1 LIAAKALVFMNFE
14 LSEEQLQIKYSVR
27 EFAES
32 EIRPHVM
39 EWDEAQHLP
48 DELRPKLAELGLM
61 GVLFP
66 EEYGG
71 AGMGYVEYATI
82 IEELGR
88 VCGAVGLSVAAHNS
102 LCSNHLFTFGNE
114 EQKQKYLVPLAQGE
128 SFGAWGLT
136 ESQAGS
142 DASGTRTN
150 AVRSNGGWKVNGS
163 KNFITHAISCN
174 TLVAVAV
181 TDKEKGNRGISAF
194 IFDKSMEGFRSDHK
208 ENKLGMR
215 ASETASVVFE
225 DCYVPDEN
233 RLGEEGEGFTQ
244 AMKILD
250 GGRIS
255 IAALSV
261 GIAQGAYEAAVKYAK
276 ERHQFARPIADF
288 QAIQFK
294 LADMA
299 TQIEC
304 SRLLTYQAAAM
315 KDAGKT
321 TTQQSAMAKLY
332 ASETAVRVSEES
344 VQIHGGYGYTKD
356 YPAEKYWRDSK
367 LCTIGEG
374 TSEIQRVVIAKNLLK
389 SM

>member
-1 LIAAKALVFMNFE
+1 MNFE
-14 LSEEQLQIKYSVR
+14 LSEDQLQIKYSIR
-27 EFAES
+27 EFAEC

-39 EWDEAQHLP
+39 EWDEAQHFP
-48 DELRPKLAELGLM
+48 VELRPQLAELGLM
-61 GVLFP
+61 GIIFP
-66 EEYGG
+66 ESYGG

-88 VCGAVGLSVAAHNS
+88 VCGSVGLSVAAHNS
-102 LCSNHLFTFGNE
+102 LCSNHIYMFGTE
-114 EQKQKYLVPLAQGE
+114 EQKQKYLVPLARGE

-142 DASGTRTN
+142 DASGTRTT
-150 AVRSNGGWKVNGS
+150 AIRTDTGWRVNGS
-163 KNFITHAISCN
+163 KNFITHALSCD

-181 TDKEKGNRGISAF
+181 TDKDKGNRGISAF
-194 IFDKSMEGFRSDHK
+194 IFDKSMEGFRGDKK

-225 DCYVPDEN
+225 DCDVPDTN
-233 RLGEEGEGFTQ
+233 LLGSEGEGFLQ
-244 AMKILD
+244 AMKVLD

-261 GIAQGAYEAAVKYAK
+261 GIAQGAYEAAVKYST
-276 ERHQFARPIADF
+276 ERQQFGKAIAEF

-304 SRLLTYQAAAM
+304 ARLLTLRAAAA
-315 KDAGKT
+315 KDAGQPV
-321 TTQQSAMAKLY
+321 TQMSAMAKLY
-332 ASETAVRVSEES
+332 ASEAAVRVSEES

-374 TSEIQRVVIAKNLLK
+374 TSEIQRLVIAKNLLK
-389 SM
+389 AA

>member
-1 LIAAKALVFMNFE
+1 MNFE
-14 LSEEQLQIKYSVR
+14 LNEEQAQIKYSIR

-32 EIRPHVM
+32 EIRPNVM
-39 EWDEAQHLP
+39 EWDESQHFFE
-48 DELRPKLAELGLM
+48 ELRPQLAELGLM

-88 VCGAVGLSVAAHNS
+88 VDGSVGLSVAAHNS
-102 LCSNHLFTFGNE
+102 LCSNHIYQFGTE
-114 EQKQKYLVPLAQGE
+114 EQKQKYLVPLAKGE

-136 ESQAGS
+136 EAQAGS
-142 DASGTRTN
+142 DSAGTRTS
-150 AVRSNGGWKVNGS
+150 AIRSNGGWKVNGS

-181 TDKEKGNRGISAF
+181 TDKEKGNKGITAF
-194 IFDKSMEGFRSDHK
+194 IFDKSMEGFRSDKK

-225 DCYVPDEN
+225 DCSVPDEN
-233 RLGEEGEGFTQ
+233 RLGNEGEGFLQ
-244 AMKILD
+244 CMQVLD

-276 ERHQFARPIADF
+276 ERHQFGKPIAEF

-299 TQIEC
+299 MQIEAA
-304 SRLLTYQAAAM
+304 RLLTMQAAYL
-315 KDAGKT
+315 KDNSKKT
-321 TTQQSAMAKLY
+321 TKQSAMAKLF
-332 ASETAVRVSEES
+332 ASEVAVRVSEES

-374 TSEIQRVVIAKNLLK
+374 TSEIQRLVIAKQLLK
-389 SM
+389 A

>member
-1 LIAAKALVFMNFE
+1 MNFE
-14 LSEEQLQIKYSVR
+14 LSEDQLQIKHSIR

-32 EIRPHVM
+32 EIRPYVM
-39 EWDEAQHLP
+39 EWDESQHFP
-48 DELRPKLAELGLM
+48 IELRPKLAELGLL

-88 VCGAVGLSVAAHNS
+88 VCGSVGLSVAAHNS
-102 LCSNHLFTFGNE
+102 LCSNHIFSFGTE
-114 EQKQKYLVPLAQGE
+114 EQKQKYLIPLAKGE

-136 ESQAGS
+136 EAQAGS

-163 KNFITHAISCN
+163 KNFITHAISCE

-181 TDKEKGNRGISAF
+181 TDKDKGNRGISAF
-194 IFDKSMEGFRSDHK
+194 IFDKSMEGFRSDKK

-215 ASETASVVFE
+215 ASETASVVFD
-225 DCYVPDEN
+225 DCYVPQEN
-233 RLGEEGEGFTQ
+233 LLGSEGEGFLQ
-244 AMKILD
+244 AMQVLD

-261 GIAQGAYEAAVKYAK
+261 GIAQGAYEAALKYSK
-276 ERHQFARPIADF
+276 ERQQFGRPIAEF

-294 LADMA
+294 LADMV

-304 SRLLTYQAAAM
+304 ARLLTLQAAAA
-315 KDAGKT
+315 KDTGKPV
-321 TTQQSAMAKLY
+321 TQKSAMAKLY
-332 ASETAVRVSEES
+332 ASEIAVRVSEES
-344 VQIHGGYGYTKD
+344 VQVHGGYGYTKD

-374 TSEIQRVVIAKNLLK
+374 TSEIQRLVIAKNLLK
-389 SM
+389 V

>member
-1 LIAAKALVFMNFE
+1 MNFE
-14 LSEEQLQIKYSVR
+14 LSEEQQQIKYSVR

-39 EWDEAQHLP
+39 EWDESQHFP

-71 AGMGYVEYATI
+71 SAMGYVEYATI

-88 VCGAVGLSVAAHNS
+88 VCGSVGLSVAAHNS
-102 LCSNHLFTFGNE
+102 LCSNHIFSFGSE
-114 EQKQKYLVPLAQGE
+114 EQKQKYLTPLASGE

-136 ESQAGS
+136 EAHAGS
-142 DASGTRTN
+142 DASGTRTH

-163 KNFITHAISCN
+163 KNFITHAIACN

-181 TDKEKGNRGISAF
+181 TDKEKGNRGITAF
-194 IFDKSMEGFRSDHK
+194 IFDKSMDGFRSDHK

-233 RLGEEGEGFTQ
+233 MLGNEGEGFLQ
-244 AMKILD
+244 AMQVLD

-261 GIAQGAYEAAVKYAK
+261 GIAQGAYEAAVKYSK
-276 ERHQFARPIADF
+276 ERHQFGRPISDF

-304 SRLLTYQAAAM
+304 ARLLTLQAAAT
-315 KDAGKT
+315 KDAGKAV
-321 TTQQSAMAKLY
+321 TQKSAMAKLY
-332 ASETAVRVSEES
+332 ASEAAVRVSEES

-374 TSEIQRVVIAKNLLK
+374 TSEIQRLVIAKNLLK
-389 SM
+389 TM

>member
-1 LIAAKALVFMNFE
+1 MNFE
-14 LSEEQLQIKYSVR
+14 LSDEQRQIKYSVR

-32 EIRPHVM
+32 EIKPHVM
-39 EWDEAQHLP
+39 EWDEAQHFP
-48 DELRPKLAELGLM
+48 MELRPGLADLGLL
-61 GVLFP
+61 GVVVP

-82 IEELGR
+82 IEEIGR
-88 VCGAVGLSVAAHNS
+88 VCGSVGLSVAAHNS
-102 LCSNHLFTFGNE
+102 LCTNHIYMFGSA
-114 EQKQKYLVPLAQGE
+114 EQKQKYLVPLARGE

-142 DASGTRTN
+142 DSAGTRTT
-150 AVRSNGGWKVNGS
+150 ALRTDNGWLVNGS
-163 KNFITHAISCN
+163 KNFITHALSCS

-181 TDKEKGNRGISAF
+181 TDKEKGNHGISAF
-194 IFDKSMEGFRSDHK
+194 IFDRSMVGFRGDKK
-208 ENKLGMR
+208 ENKLGMS

-225 DCYVPDEN
+225 DCLVPEDN
-233 RLGEEGEGFTQ
+233 LLGNEGEGFKQ
-244 AMKILD
+244 AMQVLD

-261 GIAQGAYEAAVKYAK
+261 GIAQGAYEAAVRYAK
-276 ERHQFARPIADF
+276 ERQQFGKAIAEF

-304 SRLLTYQAAAM
+304 ARLLTLQAAAT
-315 KDAGKT
+315 KDAKQPV
-321 TTQQSAMAKLY
+321 TQRSAMAKLY
-332 ASETAVRVSEES
+332 ASETAVRVAEES

-356 YPAEKYWRDSK
+356 YPAEKYWRDAK

-374 TSEIQRVVIAKNLLK
+374 TSEIQRIVIAKNLLK
-389 SM
+389 AVL

>member
-1 LIAAKALVFMNFE
+1 MNFE
-14 LSEEQLQIKYSVR
+14 LNEEQLQIKYSVR

-32 EIRPHVM
+32 EIKPNVM
-39 EWDEAQHLP
+39 EWDETQHFP
-48 DELRPKLAELGLM
+48 EELRPKLAELGLL

-82 IEELGR
+82 IEEIGR
-88 VCGAVGLSVAAHNS
+88 VCGSVGLSVAAHNS
-102 LCSNHLFTFGNE
+102 LCSNHIYTFGSE
-114 EQKQKYLVPLAQGE
+114 AQKQKYLVPLAQGQ

-136 ESQAGS
+136 EAGAGS
-142 DASGTRTN
+142 DASGTRTT
-150 AVRSNGGWKVNGS
+150 AVRSNGGWQVNGS
-163 KNFITHAISCN
+163 KNFITHAIACH

-181 TDKEKGNRGISAF
+181 TDKEKGNKGISAF
-194 IFDKSMEGFRSDHK
+194 IFDKSMEGFRSDKK

-233 RLGEEGEGFTQ
+233 RLGNEGEGFLQ
-244 AMKILD
+244 CMQILD

-261 GIAQGAYEAAVKYAK
+261 GIAQGAFEAAVKYAK
-276 ERHQFARPIADF
+276 ERQQFGKPIAEF

-299 TQIEC
+299 TQIEAA
-304 SRLLTYQAAAM
+304 RLLTLQAAFL
-315 KDAGKT
+315 KDAGKKV
-321 TTQQSAMAKLY
+321 TQASAMAKLF
-332 ASETAVRVSEES
+332 ASETAVRVAEES
-344 VQIHGGYGYTKD
+344 IQIHGGYGYTKD

-374 TSEIQRVVIAKNLLK
+374 TSEIQRLVIAKSLLK
-389 SM
+389 A